1 MIATS
6 GLSKDYGSGRGLFGL
21 DLEVRQG
28 EVFGFLGPNGAGK
41 STTMRLLLDL
51 IRPTSGSAQLL
62 GLDTVNDSLAI
73 RRRVGFLP
81 GDFALYP
88 KLTGRA
94 MLDYLAQLRGGVD
107 PHVRDSLVE
116 RFGADID
123 RPIRQLSTGN
133 RQKIGLVQA
142 FMHEPELLIL
152 DEPIAGL
159 DPLVQQ
165 SFHALLGEVS
175 GQGRTVFLSSHT
187 LSEVERVTHR
197 LAILRQGRLVVVD
210 SLENLRKVAVQ
221 RLEIE
226 FAEPVD
232 VGEFRALPG
241 VTEVHAEGSVVTVGF
256 EGSADAVVKAAAKHE
271 VRAIRPREEDL
282 EDIFLHY
289 YKQTVAHEPA
299 RRPDRAA
306 PATARRAL
314 SGPRADRRDGR
325 GRCAVPVGRAHD
337 RDAHVPKSVS
347 NLLGGGDYGTITGWF
362 RSEIAAIYG
371 PLVIG
376 ALAITGASATTA
388 GEEEDRI
395 MGLVLAHPIRR
406 PRLIAAKAAAIA
418 VVVLVIAFATWIGLI
433 VGVAVGGG
441 GITLAHIT
449 ALAVQLAFF
458 GFATGAV
465 AIALGAGTGRRSL
478 ATGVAAAVGIVGWLI
493 NSFAPLVGAIDWLKY
508 ISPFYYYAGHD
519 PLTQGVDIL
528 GIIVLG
534 AVSLVLTALGMIG
547 IERRDLRA

>member
-1 MIATS
+1 MTAPPVLATS
-6 GLSKDYGSGRGLFGL
+6 GLTKDYGSGRGLFGL

-51 IRPTSGSAQLL
+51 IRPTSGSARVL
-62 GLDTVNDSLAI
+62 GLDTVTDSLEI

-107 PHVRDSLVE
+107 PRARDALVE

-133 RQKIGLVQA
+133 RQKLGLVQA

-175 GQGRTVFLSSHT
+175 AQGRTVFLSSHT

-210 SLENLRKVAVQ
+210 SLENLRKIAVQ
-221 RLEIE
+221 RLDIE

-232 VGEFRALPG
+232 ADEFRALAG
-241 VTEVHAEGSVVTVGF
+241 VTEVHADGCTVTVGF
-256 EGSADAVVKAAAKHE
+256 EGSADAVVKAAATHK
-271 VRAIRPREEDL
+271 VLAVRPREEDL

-289 YKQTVAHEPA
+289 Y
-299 RRPDRAA
+299 
-306 PATARRAL
+306 
-314 SGPRADRRDGR
+314 
-325 GRCAVPVGRAHD
+325 
-337 RDAHVPKSVS
+337 
-347 NLLGGGDYGTITGWF
+347 
-362 RSEIAAIYG
+362 RSE
-371 PLVIG
+371 G
-376 ALAITGASATTA
+376 AT
-388 GEEEDRI
+388 
-395 MGLVLAHPIRR
+395 
-406 PRLIAAKAAAIA
+406 
-418 VVVLVIAFATWIGLI
+418 
-433 VGVAVGGG
+433 
-441 GITLAHIT
+441 
-449 ALAVQLAFF
+449 
-458 GFATGAV
+458 
-465 AIALGAGTGRRSL
+465 
-478 ATGVAAAVGIVGWLI
+478 
-493 NSFAPLVGAIDWLKY
+493 
-508 ISPFYYYAGHD
+508 
-519 PLTQGVDIL
+519 
-528 GIIVLG
+528 
-534 AVSLVLTALGMIG
+534 
-547 IERRDLRA
+547 